1 MKVKT
6 DSGEEITVQFA
17 DDFFDGFDG
26 PPEEMEEML
35 AVFVEKLKD
44 GSLFEDSEPISI
56 EDLSEDEADELMAAL
71 EAAEKKI
78 TLQ

>member
-17 DDFFDGFDG
+17 DDFFDGG
-26 PPEEMEEML
+26 SPEEMQELL

-56 EDLSEDEADELMAAL
+56 EDLSEEEADELMAAL
-71 EAAEKKI
+71 DAAEKKI

>member
-1 MKVKT
+1 MKIKT
-6 DSGEEITVQFA
+6 DSGEEITVKFA

-26 PPEEMEEML
+26 PPEEMEELL

-44 GSLFEDSEPISI
+44 GSLFTDAEPISI
-56 EDLSEDEADELMAAL
+56 EDLDEDEADELMAAL
-71 EAAEKKI
+71 DAAENKI